1 MRDHSFIFMVIKN
14 LKFVVVGAVLSI
26 GNISCSLGVG
36 SNQTVTV
43 SSNVPAKI
51 IANGT
56 PVGTTPVSFD
66 AKRAKSL
73 ALIATA
79 SGYTQSVKTVDR
91 QFSQTGMLDAVGG
104 LFLLVPWIGL
114 VTDGAWELE
123 ENNVFMNLEKK

>member
-1 MRDHSFIFMVIKN
+1 MRINKLFMV
-14 LKFVVVGAVLSI
+14 VAGAVLSI
-26 GNISCSLGVG
+26 ANISCSLGVG

-43 SSNVPAKI
+43 NSNVPAKI

-56 PVGTTPVSFD
+56 PVGTTPISFE

-79 SGYTQSVKTVDR
+79 PGYSQSVKTVDR

-104 LFLLVPWIGL
+104 LFLIVPWIGL
-114 VTDGAWELE
+114 VTDGAWELQ
-123 ENNVFMNLEKK
+123 ENNVFLNLEKK